1 MMVDFVRKL
10 IEISKQAVDALPM
23 SQPNTRRFVFAYHEQ
38 PLNNEKKDIV
48 TERRR
53 EENWLPNSNN
63 NILTLDRKSIVTN
76 EAVNGDFLNFSCLLT
91 RK

>member
-1 MMVDFVRKL
+1 
-10 IEISKQAVDALPM
+10 M
-23 SQPNTRRFVFAYHEQ
+23 SQPNIRRFVSTYDEQ

-53 EENWLPNSNN
+53 EEDWLPNSDH

-76 EAVNGDFLNFSCLLT
+76 EVVNGDLLNFFCFLT